1 MADTDVIVI
10 GGGPGGYVAALKLAM
25 NGKKTILIEK
35 ERVGGTCL
43 NRGCIPTKALIHC
56 TEVLDAVKNSSTTG
70 ILIDEFHVDTGK
82 MNDYKNS
89 VVQKLVQ
96 GVSYLLSKRGVKVIQ
111 GTASFIGNHLIE
123 VTHSDGKKQQLAA
136 EDIVIATGSE
146 SSKIPVEGIDGKNV
160 ISSTEALDIT
170 SLPTSL
176 AIIGGGVI
184 GMEIGTTYAK
194 LGVDVIVLEALP
206 SILPAL
212 DREIAEEFLKHARS
226 LMKITTGAKVKSI
239 SDVEDKK
246 RIVYEA
252 EGKDMEIHAEKVL
265 LCVGRRPNT
274 ENLGLENTDV
284 KVSERGY
291 ILTDD
296 RCKTSAEGIYA
307 IGDVNGK
314 TLLAHAASA
323 QAIVAAECICGKKSD
338 LNTKLIPSC
347 IYTKPEIACVGKT
360 EEELKKNGI
369 SYNVGKFPLKANGRA
384 LSINEPEGFI
394 KILTGKKY
402 GEILGAHMVG
412 TRVTDLIAEITLAMN
427 TECTV
432 DEIVATVH
440 AHPTVAEAVFEAAE
454 TAAFGQTIHMA

>member
-25 NGKKTILIEK
+25 NGKKSILIEK

>member
-35 ERVGGTCL
+35 EQVGGTCL

-56 TEVLDAVKNSSTTG
+56 TEVLDAVKNSGTTG

-123 VTHSDGKKQQLAA
+123 VTQNDGKKQQLTA

-146 SSKIPVEGIDGKNV
+146 SSKIPIEGIDGKNV

-194 LGVDVIVLEALP
+194 LGVDVTVLEALP

-246 RIVYEA
+246 RIVYET
-252 EGKDMEIHAEKVL
+252 EGKNLEILAEKVL

-274 ENLGLENTDV
+274 KNLGLENTDV
-284 KVSERGY
+284 KLSERGY

-296 RCKTSAEGIYA
+296 ECKTSAEGIYA

-323 QAIVAAECICGKKSD
+323 QAIVAAESVCGKKSD

-384 LSINEPEGFI
+384 LSINEPDGFI

-412 TRVTDLIAEITLAMN
+412 TRVTDLIAEIALAMN

-454 TAAFGQTIHMA
+454 LAAFGQTIHMV